1 VCLAGWRIACHP
13 ASWRAKR
20 QEPGA
25 ALLEAVHEHL
35 AGKGLMVGTGT
46 IVDATSQRV
55 ISPTSTERERRTR
68 MLIGNKTTR
77 ARHAAP

>member
-1 VCLAGWRIACHP
+1 
-13 ASWRAKR
+13 
-20 QEPGA
+20 
-25 ALLEAVHEHL
+25 
-35 AGKGLMVGTGT
+35 MVGTGT